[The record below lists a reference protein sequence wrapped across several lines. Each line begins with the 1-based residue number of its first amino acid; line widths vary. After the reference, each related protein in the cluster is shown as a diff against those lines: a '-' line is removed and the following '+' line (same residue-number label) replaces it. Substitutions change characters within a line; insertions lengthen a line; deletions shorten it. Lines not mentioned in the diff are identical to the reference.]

1 MKTFFVERLGDLP
14 QHVQGAFAQ
23 AEISSFDLSLPWF
36 KNFIDTALTPKDEVR
51 IFATED
57 DAGQVVVL
65 PMCYDNASSGP
76 KTIKSLV
83 SFYTALY
90 APIGNGA
97 NNVELLSKTLSTLKH
112 NTPVLDVIQ
121 FMPLDGAVDSFKT
134 LKSALRANGMVPFEY
149 SCFGN
154 WYLPVDG
161 RSYSEYYQTLPS
173 RLKNTVKR
181 KKNQFHSKGQGRLEI
196 VTGGDRLEAAIAA
209 YEKVYA
215 TSWKVQEPFPDFVPG
230 LIRLSAEQGWLR
242 MGIAWL
248 QDEPI
253 AAQIWIVAHKRAAIF
268 KLAYDESF
276 GSYSAGS
283 LLSAHLMEYVLDID
297 KVEEVDYLIGDD
309 SYKEDWMSHRRERIG
324 IIAFNPFKVWG
335 LMGLIKQSFSSI
347 KTAFKSHPF
356 NLARDHGL
364 RLFWGTN
371 LKKPKAF
378 ASSSSGE

>member
-23 AEISSFDLSLPWF
+23 AEVSSFDLSLPWF

-97 NNVELLSKTLSTLKH
+97 TNVELLSKTLSTLKY

-121 FMPLDGAVDSFKT
+121 FMPLDGMVDSFKT
-134 LKSALRANGMVPFEY
+134 LKSALRVNGMVPFEY

-154 WYLPVDG
+154 WYLPVNG
-161 RSYSEYYQTLPS
+161 RSYADYYQTLPS

-181 KKNQFHSKGQGRLEI
+181 KRNQFLSKGLGTLEI
-196 VTGGDRLEAAIAA
+196 VTGGERLEAAIAA

-248 QDEPI
+248 KDEPI

-324 IIAFNPFKVWG
+324 IIAFNPFTAWG

-347 KTAFKSHPF
+347 KALLKSHSF
-356 NLARDHGL
+356 SLARDHGL
-364 RLFWGTN
+364 RLFWATN
-371 LKKPKAF
+371 LKIHKSF
-378 ASSSSGE
+378 VGSSSED